1 MTDMSVNEGTAPA
14 PQAAPPRPWV
24 ILLVDDEPDILTS
37 VKAIVELALP
47 GTHVIAASSGRKG
60 LELLE
65 SERIDLIIS
74 DFKMPGMDGI
84 EFLYQCRRSHPLI
97 PRLMLTAFAD
107 DDLMRRAITDA
118 FVDSFIPKM
127 AAPTEFLN
135 RVKEFLVYRPPSSG
149 PASRLAPPPPGPEEL
164 PRRGAP

>member
-1 MTDMSVNEGTAPA
+1 MPVSEGPAPP

-24 ILLVDDEPDILTS
+24 ILLVDDEPDILSS
-37 VKAIVELALP
+37 VKAIIELAIP
-47 GTHVIAASSGRKG
+47 GTHVVPANSGRHG

-127 AAPTEFLN
+127 AAPTEFLS
-135 RVKEFLVYRPPSSG
+135 RVKQFLVYRPPLSG
-149 PASRLAPPPPGPEEL
+149 PASLQAPPAPGAEPL
-164 PRRGAP
+164 PRHGAP